1 MKFSPILRMANFR
14 ALVTVAK
21 KTPATVE
28 TLSIDQLPKQSTV
41 KQSPGACDTIVN
53 VKYSN
58 LNYKDALVSL
68 SFHTDG
74 TKFQKIPLFKDVSLL
89 HKIKHYS
96 KL

>member
-14 ALVTVAK
+14 ALVTVNK

-28 TLSIDQLPKQSTV
+28 TLTFDSLPKQSTV

-68 SFHTDG
+68 SYNTG
-74 TKFQKIPLFKDVSLL
+74 TKIFKNSTF
-89 HKIKHYS
+89 
-96 KL
+96 

>member
-41 KQSPGACDTIVN
+41 KQSPGTCDTIVN

-58 LNYKDALVSL
+58 LNYKDALVSRSL
-68 SFHTDG
+68 HTDG
-74 TKFQKIPLFKDVSLL
+74 TKISENSTFYRVSHGRMTYL
-89 HKIKHYS
+89 KWV
-96 KL
+96 